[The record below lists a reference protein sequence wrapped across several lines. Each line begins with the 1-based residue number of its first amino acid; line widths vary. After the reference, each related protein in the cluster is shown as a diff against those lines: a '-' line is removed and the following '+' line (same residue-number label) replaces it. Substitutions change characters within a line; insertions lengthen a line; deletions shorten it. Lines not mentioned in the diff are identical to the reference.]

1 MSHSSRS
8 MTSSEDASLLQGDKL
23 QLKDPRA
30 EAVSLEVD
38 RGGRERREEWK
49 AKGTDGLIKASGE
62 AL

>member
-1 MSHSSRS
+1 